1 MEDAPVAM
9 SGWVVKRGHIRKN
22 WKRRWFELRGTEL
35 TYFDNDAQPRKAL
48 RAINVKGAK
57 VGFRA
62 SVLKGRKNG
71 FYFRTDNNITYYC
84 LVDTHELRI
93 EWTDAIRCAGRDMGR
108 TFGSLS
114 RNAPPKVKQATP
126 PEQKSDSV
134 TSAALPEEEEINV
147 EELSSGETSGSES
160 GDDDSPE
167 VEIMECTDRLDPVD
181 PASGESSEHEHI
193 ALLEDDIS
201 GLLSEPP
208 PRPDQDDCD

>member
-1 MEDAPVAM
+1 MEEAPVAI

-35 TYFDNDAQPRKAL
+35 TYFDDNSQPKKAL
-48 RAINVKGAK
+48 RTINVKGAK

-71 FYFRTDNNITYYC
+71 FYFRTDNNVTYYC

-108 TFGSLS
+108 TFGSLT
-114 RNAPPKVKQATP
+114 RDVPPKSKAAAP
-126 PEQKSDSV
+126 AESKSDSL
-134 TSAALPEEEEINV
+134 TSAAVPEEEEINV

-160 GDDDSPE
+160 GDEESPE
-167 VEIMECTDRLDPVD
+167 MEVMECTDRLEPVD
-181 PASGESSEHEHI
+181 PGSDESTENEHV

-208 PRPDQDDCD
+208 PCPNEDDDE